1 MAVASSHQKYI
12 NCKQKLNQIERNFE
26 KLKTLNKIESNDL
39 KNLPPILQTLYRSYQ
54 SQILDMTNEKVKWKE
69 LYITQRNNLVS
80 FLRNLSTTD
89 KHSLYEFLLYLKETS
104 NSKYDKNFAMLL
116 RSEIRLITPQIQI
129 PRTKY

>member
-39 KNLPPILQTLYRSYQ
+39 KNLPQILQTLYRSYQ

-129 PRTKY
+129 SRKKY

>member
-129 PRTKY
+129 SRKKY